1 MCVLQDDEAAVVEA
15 DGCPV
20 NLRDT
25 RGVEVS
31 DQGCR
36 VGKNVLVRLVG
47 QHREVSERD
56 VPVLRPPA
64 VFGGPL
70 PAGVCRVE
78 RGAASDVDGPKRTP
92 VHLVGDAEPEA
103 LGVGRDV
110 GRNASPSPFQHF

>member
-25 RGVEVS
+25 REVEVS

-56 VPVLRPPA
+56 VPVLSHQQYSVAHSPLESAESNVGQPA
-64 VFGGPL
+64 
-70 PAGVCRVE
+70 
-78 RGAASDVDGPKRTP
+78 T
-92 VHLVGDAEPEA
+92 
-103 LGVGRDV
+103 
-110 GRNASPSPFQHF
+110 